1 MSLRDFL
8 VSQFVDVAHLGRY
21 HLVEDDPSDSGVV
34 KDAVSLAQV
43 CHVLGQTDGYPGM
56 KIHTSLVVGDD
67 DLFRSVEFHAFPFG
81 SGPGFGDVVQTEDHI
96 L

>member
-1 MSLRDFL
+1 MKMTLPT
-8 VSQFVDVAHLGRY
+8 
-21 HLVEDDPSDSGVV
+21 DPSDGGVV
-34 KDAVSLAQV
+34 KDAVTLAQV

-67 DLFRSVEFHAFPFG
+67 DLFRPVEFHAFALG
-81 SGPGFGDVVQTEDHI
+81 SCPRLGDVVQTEDHI